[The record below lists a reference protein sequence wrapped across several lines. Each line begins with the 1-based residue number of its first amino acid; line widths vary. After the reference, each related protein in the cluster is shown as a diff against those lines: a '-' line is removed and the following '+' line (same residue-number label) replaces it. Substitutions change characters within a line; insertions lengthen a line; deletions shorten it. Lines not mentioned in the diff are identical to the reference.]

1 MEDPK
6 RWPVVYDKDELFST
20 ISDVQS
26 STDVS
31 KNYYQSINDRQ
42 AEVFQGD
49 IIKLESEIP
58 VIGTAGRPAAI
69 RAETNYW
76 LIVGNTCDFTRDE
89 VKWMGLCPIAD
100 ASAMDVTKLNP
111 IKEFKTSRL
120 YYVRPWEDDVCAAL
134 VADLTQTVCISKNSL
149 IDHAVVCA
157 RLQRESWLLFH
168 CCLVRYL
175 ARDDGRND

>member
-1 MEDPK
+1 MENPK
-6 RWPVVYDKDELFST
+6 RWPVVYDKDELSST
-20 ISDVQS
+20 ISKVQA

-31 KNYYQSINDRQ
+31 KNYYRSINGQQ

-49 IIKLESEIP
+49 IIELESEIP
-58 VIGTAGRPAAI
+58 VIGETGKPAAI
-69 RAETNYW
+69 RAATNYW

-89 VKWMGLCPIAD
+89 VKWMGLSPIAD
-100 ASAMDVTKLNP
+100 ATAMDDSKLRP

-120 YYVRPWEDDVCAAL
+120 YYVKPWRDGVCTAL
-134 VADLTQTVCISKNSL
+134 VADLTQTVCISKSSL
-149 IDHAVVCA
+149 VDHAVVCA
-157 RLQRESWLLFH
+157 RLRRESWLLFH